1 MFDLKG
7 HVALVTGGNM
17 GLGLGL
23 ARGLAKAGASIAI
36 RGRNAERNAKA
47 TAGLRT
53 LGADA
58 ADFVCDVTD
67 AAAVDA
73 AVAATL
79 ERFGRLDSCFA
90 NAGGSGVRGPFL
102 SLEPQAW
109 HDTMDLNFHSVINTL
124 RAADQHMSDAG
135 HGGRLVVTS
144 SVASIIGLPGGGYSS
159 SKAAVNG
166 LVRQLAIE
174 LSAAQ
179 ITVNAILPGYI
190 ETEMSLDTPA
200 SIRATTL
207 RSASARSALAM
218 RTNSI
223 STPSG
228 PLTNR
233 ESSAPG
239 MGCASIGPPGWLA
252 PAPMR
257 APYRASDR
265 RFRRRGG

>member
-17 GLGLGL
+17 GLGLGM

-36 RGRNAERNAKA
+36 WGRNAERNASA
-47 TAGLRT
+47 AAELRE

-58 ADFVCDVTD
+58 ADFACDVTD

-73 AVAATL
+73 AMAATL

-102 SLEPQAW
+102 SLEPHAW
-109 HDTMDLNFHSVINTL
+109 RDTMDLNFHSVVNTL
-124 RAADQHMSDAG
+124 RAAGKHMAEAG

-174 LSAAQ
+174 LGQAQ

-190 ETEMSLDTPA
+190 ETEMSLDTPTA
-200 SIRATTL
+200 FRAAPL
-207 RSASARSALAM
+207 RR
-218 RTNSI
+218 
-223 STPSG
+223 TPSG
-228 PLTNR
+228 KIGTL
-233 ESSAPG
+233 EDMEAIAVFLASPG
-239 MGCASIGPPGWLA
+239 SRLMTGQCLVLDGGYTIF
-252 PAPMR
+252 PM
-257 APYRASDR
+257 
-265 RFRRRGG
+265 

>member
-17 GLGLGL
+17 GLGFGL

-36 RGRNAERNAKA
+36 WGCNAEQNAKA
-47 TAGLRT
+47 AAELRT

-109 HDTMDLNFHSVINTL
+109 HDTMDLNFHSVINIL
-124 RAADQHMSDAG
+124 RDAG

>member
-36 RGRNAERNAKA
+36 WGRNAERNAKA
-47 TAGLRT
+47 AAELRGL
-53 LGADA
+53 GVDA
-58 ADFVCDVTD
+58 ADFACDVTD

-73 AVAATL
+73 AMAATL

-102 SLEPQAW
+102 SLEPQVW
-109 HDTMDLNFHSVINTL
+109 RDTMDLNFHSVINTL
-124 RAADQHMSDAG
+124 RTAGQHMSQAG

-174 LSAAQ
+174 LGAAQ

-200 SIRATTL
+200 AFRAAPL
-207 RSASARSALAM
+207 RR
-218 RTNSI
+218 
-223 STPSG
+223 TPSG
-228 PLTNR
+228 KIGTL
-233 ESSAPG
+233 EDMEAIAVYLASPG
-239 MGCASIGPPGWLA
+239 SRLMTGQCLVL
-252 PAPMR
+252 
-257 APYRASDR
+257 D
-265 RFRRRGG
+265 GGYTIFPI